1 MDVASAR
8 ISSVKWYLTCSLF
21 FSCWLALGSGCRSAV
36 VIAKETASRGALLL
50 DISGVIVDKPD
61 SSQRFSKLS
70 RQLLGASS
78 DRLQEN
84 SLFDIVNT
92 IRQAKDD
99 RNITGI
105 VMDLKNF
112 AGGDQPFNAVHRQS
126 SERVS

>member
-1 MDVASAR
+1 M
-8 ISSVKWYLTCSLF
+8 
-21 FSCWLALGSGCRSAV
+21 
-36 VIAKETASRGALLL
+36 
-50 DISGVIVDKPD
+50 IVDKPD

-92 IRQAKDD
+92 IRRAKDD

-105 VMDLKNF
+105 VMDLKTSQAATNRLCSTS
-112 AGGDQPFNAVHRQS
+112 AKL
-126 SERVS
+126 